1 MSTIKPNS
9 QSLNQSKISNKE
21 NFSDMNIDRIR
32 EFIEILEEHQLKCEK
47 EKKFVDAEIAKQKVI
62 QLKQVEKEKILHD
75 IKEHHNIEMIDY
87 ESAKKQT
94 FDEFNFQWSENF
106 NQLLEKFKEFEYKLS
121 EQQKVEINEKIE
133 EIEKKFIPIVKPTS
147 EILNLEKILNGL
159 IRHKEYIKAHQ
170 IQMQINKLSNIDSTS
185 FLMEKERKIGKEMEK
200 LSLKHKQEFTVLY
213 AKRDLAE
220 AEFNKNKKIEFD
232 KLNQGFKNKLK
243 EIEIRHSN
251 DLSQII
257 NPKKYLARNITSSK
271 SRVNTKMNRSMS
283 VDKIL
288 NNK

>member
-21 NFSDMNIDRIR
+21 NFSDMNIERIR

-62 QLKQVEKEKILHD
+62 QLKQVEKEKMLHD
-75 IKEHHNIEMIDY
+75 IKEHHNTEMIDY

-94 FDEFNFQWSENF
+94 FDEFNYQWSENF
-106 NQLLEKFKEFEYKLS
+106 NQLLEKFKEFEFKLS
-121 EQQKVEINEKIE
+121 EQHKIEINEKID
-133 EIEKKFIPIVKPTS
+133 EIEKKFIPITKPTS

-170 IQMQINKLSNIDSTS
+170 IQMQINKLSNIDPTS

-200 LSLKHKQEFTVLY
+200 ISIKHKQEFTVLY

-232 KLNQGFKNKLK
+232 KLNQGFKNKFK

-251 DLSQII
+251 DLSQIV

-283 VDKIL
+283 VDKIS